1 MGCALGA
8 LGDLPRETVLLLFT
22 MVDCHDADS
31 PWAPLWR
38 SLAPVL
44 TGLTASEAD
53 VAMLEGTPAHA
64 QVVAARQHVRE
75 QYEGVR
81 PVAEAL
87 TAAYPALIPPEHV
100 DLAAYLSAVELHYSH
115 ALEVDVPGEGV
126 TPCVV
131 PLATL
136 LNHCA
141 TAPHVVRYGTLS
153 PASRQEA
160 ASCITRDV
168 LELKALRPCAAG
180 DQVFLSYGPLPNLRA
195 LLFYGFAL
203 EHNPHD
209 TLALTFEVDRNRSA
223 ARSLL
228 QAALDCH
235 GLIVEDCLRS
245 RKRPV
250 DEEGSG
256 AAALRQAA
264 LARHG
269 LTLEHCLRVGGLRA
283 RPLVATLRVLAADA
297 ADLERLCSG
306 DADPLQEPVSAEGE
320 RDAVEML
327 ARALRPLESA
337 YSGALDAAAARRA
350 DDRSPFARGAVLFM
364 AGQRAILCDALATCD
379 AWAAKAGAQDY

>member
-115 ALEVDVPGEGV
+115 ALEQVDVPGEGV

-209 TLALTFEVDRNRSA
+209 TLALTFE
-223 ARSLL
+223 
-228 QAALDCH
+228 
-235 GLIVEDCLRS
+235 
-245 RKRPV
+245 V